1 MNRRGLYGVLAFV
14 LALVGA
20 VGIFLYVRGADARA
34 LADQQLTPVL
44 VVTRDVPAGTRA
56 VDLAPYV
63 ATQNLPRVAVVD
75 GAVTKV
81 EQLPGDNVA
90 STALRVGEQV
100 LAARFVA
107 PGSNEVAAPVP
118 VPEGFQLI
126 SVQLA
131 PQRVVGTRLAAGDKV
146 GVFLT
151 MTQRLDAQG
160 NVAAP
165 DKEGVEQPVT
175 KLIANGVLVARVQGA
190 TAPST
195 TNATPPP
202 TAGEK
207 LPGSEV
213 LVTFAV
219 DTALAERIVFAQENG
234 SLWLSI
240 QTPTTDTSGSRLT
253 RSGNVLG

>member
-1 MNRRGLYGVLAFV
+1 MNRRGLFGVLAFV
-14 LALVGA
+14 LALAGA
-20 VGIFLYVRGADARA
+20 VGIFFYVRGADARA
-34 LADQQLTPVL
+34 LAEQQPTAVL

-56 VDLAPYV
+56 VDLTPYV
-63 ATQNLPRVAVVD
+63 STQNLPKVAVVD
-75 GAVTKV
+75 GAVAKV

-118 VPEGFQLI
+118 VPEGTQLV

-131 PQRVVGTRLAAGDKV
+131 PERVVGTRLAAGDKV
-146 GVFLT
+146 GIFLT
-151 MTQRLDAQG
+151 MTMKLDAQG
-160 NVAAP
+160 NVTDNKDA
-165 DKEGVEQPVT
+165 VEQPVT
-175 KLIANGVLVARVQGA
+175 KQIANGVLVARVQGA
-190 TAPST
+190 TAPT
-195 TNATPPP
+195 TTDATPAP

-219 DTALAERIVFAQENG
+219 DTALAERIVFAQESG

-253 RSGNVLG
+253 RAGNVLA